1 MSANAPDARP
11 KKKFKMPDI
20 YIVLAIFILVVAVL
34 TYIVPAG
41 QYDRVEVQTVHGI
54 QKLVVKDT

>member
-20 YIVLAIFILVVAVL
+20 YIVLAIFILMAAKITAMV
-34 TYIVPAG
+34 
-41 QYDRVEVQTVHGI
+41 
-54 QKLVVKDT
+54 